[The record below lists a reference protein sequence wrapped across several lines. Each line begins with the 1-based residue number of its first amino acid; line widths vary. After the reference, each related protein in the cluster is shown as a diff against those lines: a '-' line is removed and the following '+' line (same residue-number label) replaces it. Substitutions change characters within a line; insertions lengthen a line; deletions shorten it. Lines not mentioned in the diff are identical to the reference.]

1 MQNGP
6 NKFNY
11 LMPTKVIFGKDKI
24 NQIGEE
30 ASKLGSRAL
39 IVTGRTSAKKF
50 GFEKK
55 VTDILQYHNISYVV
69 YDQIEPNPD
78 RISINNGAKVAN
90 EQGCDLIIGLGGG
103 SVLDAAKGI
112 SLVAVNNEDVWNYV
126 EGGEPAKEGLPLIA
140 VPTTA
145 GTGSEVTPYAVVSDK
160 SIKRKDGFGSIYNFP
175 KVSILDPSLTLSLSH
190 LYTISTGLDALA
202 HALEAYTS
210 SLANKMSDVFA
221 REAIKIIGSNL
232 RKVSENGSDL
242 DARSNMLYGNMLAG
256 IALANADL
264 TIAHVIGEA
273 IGANYDTDHGLT
285 VGLVLP
291 AVMEYNFRANPSKN
305 AAIAH
310 ALGFDVSGLSQMDAA
325 SKSCVALKNLLKD
338 IKYPS
343 GLRAIGVELSD
354 SVINLCL
361 RPGLASINP
370 VELGRKEIKEIIEKS
385 L

>member
-1 MQNGP
+1 M
-6 NKFNY
+6 
-11 LMPTKVIFGKDKI
+11 
-24 NQIGEE
+24 
-30 ASKLGSRAL
+30 
-39 IVTGRTSAKKF
+39 
-50 GFEKK
+50 
-55 VTDILQYHNISYVV
+55 
-69 YDQIEPNPD
+69 
-78 RISINNGAKVAN
+78 SINNGAKAAN
-90 EQGCDLIIGLGGG
+90 EQACDLIIGLGGG